1 MEEVINAARQAGAHE
16 FIAELPEQYDTV
28 IGPKGIQLSGGQQQR
43 IAIARAIIKNAP
55 VVIFDEPTSALD
67 YESEATIISYIKSYS
82 KNHIVLLVA
91 HRMTNIIQADYIYVL
106 EEGGIAEEGTYT
118 QLMES
123 KGRLYELHK
132 AAKI

>member
-82 KNHIVLLVA
+82 QNHIVLLVA

-106 EEGGIAEEGTYT
+106 EEGE
-118 QLMES
+118 
-123 KGRLYELHK
+123 
-132 AAKI
+132 